1 MIVIGILACF
11 AGLASLCWF
20 LFELA
25 VYALPAATGIAAG
38 VAASRSGAG
47 VAGAIVVGLGTAFA
61 LVAVWQLIAGL
72 ARSRWTVF
80 VFRLAFAAPA
90 ALAGYEAVHGI
101 AALTTPAEG
110 WRQAFAIVGAVV
122 VGVTAWARIS
132 TSSQEAA
139 ALRARIGGSISPP
152 DTTTRNT

>member
-1 MIVIGILACF
+1 MIVIGIVACF
-11 AGLASLCWF
+11 AGLVSLCWL

-47 VAGAIVVGLGTAFA
+47 PAGAIVVGLGTAFA
-61 LVAVWQLIAGL
+61 LLAVWHLIAGL
-72 ARSRWTVF
+72 ARSRRTAF

-90 ALAGYEAVHGI
+90 AVAGYEAVHGI
-101 AALTTPAEG
+101 AALTTPAEA

-122 VGVTAWARIS
+122 IGVTAWARLS
-132 TSSQEAA
+132 TSFQEAA
-139 ALRARIGGSISPP
+139 ALRVRISGSVSSS
-152 DTTTRNT
+152 DTTTRNS